1 MKYLKPLYE
10 LTRNVKS
17 LKKYK
22 IYYLILFMIIFS
34 LIYLF
39 LDDSNFSGV
48 NKYKETIKEEVIK
61 DIAEDKLVETFNL
74 NKKEEEKAL
83 EKETDVLPYID
94 DQNELYKM
102 FKTEKALDKTAEE
115 AKEDVLE
122 KEIVLENIE
131 PTIMQKLYNRLY
143 FSVNTGCLLGYG
155 DIYPKTNLCKLISMM
170 HSLSTIALILA

>member
-17 LKKYK
+17 VKDYK
-22 IYYLILFMIIFS
+22 IYYLIIFMIIFS
-34 LIYLF
+34 LVYLL

-74 NKKEEEKAL
+74 NKKEEERAL
-83 EKETDVLPYID
+83 EKDILPYID
-94 DQNELYKM
+94 DSNELYKM
-102 FKTEKALDKTAEE
+102 FKTEKALNKTTEE

-131 PTIMQKLYNRLY
+131 PTIMQKLYNRMY